1 MNDLNNKKQQAENEM
16 DEVIKR
22 RVYGNG
28 ATEMNEELRLK
39 MIEILGHCKDM
50 VICTTRQDG
59 WPQANTVGFVSMDE
73 NIYFE
78 TFTKS
83 SKALNIARDNRVSIA
98 ISPFYENV
106 ANGCGI
112 SLAGYAE
119 PVTDEETAKECTRL
133 LLEKMPE
140 LADITYN
147 DGDPV
152 FPDPNI
158 TKYRIRPT
166 VISILDFAKGF
177 GHADL
182 VVMDDAEENNG

>member
-1 MNDLNNKKQQAENEM
+1 MSNLNEQKIQAENEM
-16 DEVIKR
+16 DDVIKR
-22 RVYGNG
+22 QVYGNG
-28 ATEMNEELRLK
+28 ATEMTEELRQK
-39 MIEILGHCKDM
+39 MIEIIGQCKDM
-50 VICTTRQDG
+50 VISTIREDG
-59 WPQANTVGFVSMDE
+59 WPQANTVGFVNMEES
-73 NIYFE
+73 IYFE

-106 ANGCGI
+106 ADGSGI

-119 PVTDEETAKECTRL
+119 PVTDEATSKECTRL

-158 TKYRIRPT
+158 TKYRIIPT
-166 VISILDFAKGF
+166 VISILDFTKGF
-177 GHADL
+177 GHADF
-182 VVMDDAEENNG
+182 VVMGEEGKQD